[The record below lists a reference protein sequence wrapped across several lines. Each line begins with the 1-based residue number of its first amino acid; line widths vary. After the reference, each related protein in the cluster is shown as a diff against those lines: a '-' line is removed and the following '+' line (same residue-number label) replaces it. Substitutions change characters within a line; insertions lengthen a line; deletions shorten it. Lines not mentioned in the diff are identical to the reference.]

1 VFTASPSEDMF
12 LNQVLLHNF
21 RVEAKSMRKG
31 LWRKGLAGGMILLVL
46 GVCVLS
52 NINGTMV
59 TANTPLDRIN
69 NPLVQEK
76 YTVLFIGLIKD
87 MVKIDDNRY
96 EFRFVR
102 AVACGSITA
111 NILALP
117 TSMGMI
123 IWWILLLRL
132 KSVLLEIMLFVECLH
147 ITSQMHS
154 NLALRHH
161 FVVYEA

>member
-1 VFTASPSEDMF
+1 
-12 LNQVLLHNF
+12 
-21 RVEAKSMRKG
+21 MRKG

-96 EFRFVR
+96 EFRFIR
-102 AVACGSITA
+102 AVAWGFHNGEYISFTYIHGYDYLVDFTFETKIGFIRNHVICGVFTYYFPNA
-111 NILALP
+111 
-117 TSMGMI
+117 
-123 IWWILLLRL
+123 
-132 KSVLLEIMLFVECLH
+132 F
-147 ITSQMHS
+147 
-154 NLALRHH
+154 
-161 FVVYEA
+161 